1 MIIALKENIIVDNED
16 DSCLSYV
23 ITYDITRHKTT
34 KRERKREILRKN
46 PTKIKK
52 KLKPIF
58 VKSHFVLECLQIRLR
73 LHERL

>member
-34 KRERKREILRKN
+34 KRERKREILREKN
-46 PTKIKK
+46 TTIEK
-52 KLKPIF
+52 KLKPF
-58 VKSHFVLECLQIRLR
+58 F
-73 LHERL
+73 

>member
-34 KRERKREILRKN
+34 KRERKREILREKKHNNWEQIKAFFKN
-46 PTKIKK
+46 PI
-52 KLKPIF
+52 LY
-58 VKSHFVLECLQIRLR
+58 
-73 LHERL
+73 